1 MKPCQ
6 HGRSA
11 CKRAFLLWLAS
22 VCVIQCS
29 GAPFALKKQVDRAWR
44 QDRQPT
50 NLLGLSDMVRSYL
63 HDAGDMHR
71 YYAYANAMLGKPHYA
86 YYVRS
91 TTSWKREFLTGR
103 QTHHNETALRDPKAP
118 QVPYRDYL
126 VEYPPGAFLALLP
139 AAWVLPPGDY
149 GDDYVRLFVALMIA
163 CLGAAFLGVLRLR
176 PWLSAEQAAGLSP
189 KPSEPAYPPAQIL
202 QPHGALD
209 PRPSALWLWAAL
221 GCFGL
226 GTCLAH
232 RFDPVVALL
241 LVGMS
246 WAALALRPV
255 WFASLFSLAVVCKG
269 VPLLV
274 APLWFLLFYGQTQA
288 WPRNRRVALFGQIV
302 LCGVLWG
309 LLFAIPVFCT
319 SGLALFDAFRYHGE
333 RPLQLESTGAAVLGV
348 LQLFY
353 PGLLLSESGY
363 GSSNVRLIE
372 PDLFWLEQLFLRLQG
387 PVVCLGLLGAMAK
400 LLRGMRRWSQA
411 AFAEQTL
418 RGVCLVL
425 VLYMVSGRV
434 FSPQYLTWIL
444 PLGLF
449 LSLRVN
455 AWLTSLFVVIL
466 VLSQLLWQVI
476 GLAGLDVWKMSL
488 LLSRN
493 VGLALW
499 ALALFCSP
507 TEQTSRP
514 ASPKP
519 PTGPPPQAQRRTK
532 RCAQWVDRG
541 MRAG

>member
-1 MKPCQ
+1 MTKK
-6 HGRSA
+6 SY
-11 CKRAFLLWLAS
+11 KRVLLKLSGEALQGS
-22 VCVIQCS
+22 QQYGFDPDVVYSMAKLFKDLKSTGLEVAVVIGGGNIFRGLS
-29 GAPFALKKQVDRAWR
+29 GSSQGMDRA
-44 QDRQPT
+44 T
-50 NLLGLSDMVRSYL
+50 
-63 HDAGDMHR
+63 
-71 YYAYANAMLGKPHYA
+71 
-86 YYVRS
+86 
-91 TTSWKREFLTGR
+91 
-103 QTHHNETALRDPKAP
+103 
-118 QVPYRDYL
+118 
-126 VEYPPGAFLALLP
+126 
-139 AAWVLPPGDY
+139 GDY
-149 GDDYVRLFVALMIA
+149 MGM
-163 CLGAAFLGVLRLR
+163 
-176 PWLSAEQAAGLSP
+176 
-189 KPSEPAYPPAQIL
+189 
-202 QPHGALD
+202 
-209 PRPSALWLWAAL
+209 
-221 GCFGL
+221 
-226 GTCLAH
+226 LAT
-232 RFDPVVALL
+232 VI
-241 LVGMS
+241 
-246 WAALALRPV
+246 
-255 WFASLFSLAVVCKG
+255 
-269 VPLLV
+269 
-274 APLWFLLFYGQTQA
+274 
-288 WPRNRRVALFGQIV
+288 N
-302 LCGVLWG
+302 
-309 LLFAIPVFCT
+309 
-319 SGLALFDAFRYHGE
+319 GLALFDAFRYHGE